1 MELLGDFLT
10 WAWARHH
17 NPLSW
22 YIRPLFILPFCY
34 FAYIRNVRGIVLTLV
49 AVTSSMFWFPAPT
62 APDPRGAA
70 LLAVE
75 REYLSGPLTVSRM
88 LLTGLIP
95 VWFVLLAWAV
105 RQLSWVGVVTV
116 IGAGTFLKVAWLFR
130 VGGQDAWVII
140 PPVAL
145 GTAISAGVL
154 LIAYTRV
161 RRHPV

>member
-1 MELLGDFLT
+1 M
-10 WAWARHH
+10 
-17 NPLSW
+17 
-22 YIRPLFILPFCY
+22 
-34 FAYIRNVRGIVLTLV
+34 LTLV

-145 GTAISAGVL
+145 GTAISAS
-154 LIAYTRV
+154 
-161 RRHPV
+161 RRTSRSTI